1 VYVDS
6 GESIAAEL
14 PCKRVEVLKV
24 PVDIVVRENMEAV
37 IFGLL
42 EKNNGGN
49 IVLLSLWDLLRA
61 RRNGE
66 FRNYL
71 KNAALVLPI
80 SKSIVN
86 GMRFLTGQTPA
97 RYMPFDFIVNILTIL
112 ERREFSV
119 YLLGGK
125 PRLLTLAEKNIRQTF
140 PKLRIV
146 GRFPGIIKKQVE
158 ETLLQ
163 VIRKSAPSLLLIGYG
178 VPGRE
183 RWVAKNTYRLNTGLR
198 LWCSD
203 IYDVFAKRRR
213 RPSRAVF
220 ERGFE
225 WIGLCIQSPIR
236 VFRIFSYIR
245 YIFLLLF
252 YKLFKKKD
260 TTRQTVEKL
269 S

>member
-1 VYVDS
+1 VDN
-6 GESIAAEL
+6 GESIDGGL
-14 PCKRVEVLKV
+14 TCKRVEVLKV
-24 PVDIVVRENMEAV
+24 PVNIVPREDLEIV
-37 IFGLL
+37 IFELL
-42 EKNNGGN
+42 EKKNGDN

-71 KNAALVLPI
+71 QNATLVLPI
-80 SKSIVN
+80 SKSLVS

-112 ERREFSV
+112 ERRELSV

-125 PRLLTLAEKNIRQTF
+125 PRVLALAEKNIRQTF
-140 PKLRIV
+140 PKLRII
-146 GRFPGIIKKQVE
+146 GRFPGIIKKQTE
-158 ETLLQ
+158 ETVLQ
-163 VIRKSAPSLLLIGYG
+163 VIRKSAPSLLLIGRG

-183 RWVAKNTYRLNTGLR
+183 RWVAKNTYRLNAGLR

-203 IYDVFAKRRR
+203 IYDVFAKRRK
-213 RPSRAVF
+213 RPSHAVF
-220 ERGFE
+220 DRGFE
-225 WIGLCIQSPIR
+225 WIGFCIQNPIR
-236 VFRIFSYIR
+236 FFRIFSYIR

-260 TTRQTVEKL
+260 DTRQTVKE
-269 S
+269 SS